1 MFGGIV
7 ALDVLGYPQVCQS
20 YYLDSFYID
29 IYIINQFYPSLKWK
43 SFVFSPAVSG
53 EYRQI
58 SSTHFCE
65 HVESRQ
71 GSREAVNCRKSG
83 VSNCRQECDQL
94 STCVGYSEQ
103 STDTCYLFPSGDN
116 PGCPNGWT
124 TQDENKKYATASS
137 RLVVRTAAGYNCYT
151 KGIYKISH
159 TINCY
164 GI

>member
-1 MFGGIV
+1 MDISMFGGIV

-20 YYLDSFYID
+20 YYWDSFYID
-29 IYIINQFYPSLKWK
+29 IINQFYPSLKWK

-94 STCVGYSEQ
+94 SSCVGYSEQ
-103 STDTCYLFPSGDN
+103 STDTCYLFPSKGD
-116 PGCPNGWT
+116 CPDGWVK
-124 TQDENKKYATASS
+124 QNDNYATASS
-137 RLVVRTAAGYNCYT
+137 RLQMSTATGYNCYR
-151 KGIYKISH
+151 KGIEKSVI
-159 TINCY
+159 
-164 GI
+164 G